1 MKTDFDATIDP
12 LPLANKLILNG
23 GKALPEEVDFL
34 ARALLLAHV
43 KVDQLYGAL
52 ENRPGGPQK
61 LCDLWNHVAEF
72 IKKQNIHCIETVYQS
87 DRVIL
92 NAYDFIAGCCNIV
105 GYQKLSDD

>member
-1 MKTDFDATIDP
+1 VTTEFDETIDP

-34 ARALLLAHV
+34 ARALLHAHV
-43 KVDQLYGAL
+43 KVDALYNAL
-52 ENRPGGPQK
+52 DKKPGGPQK

-72 IKKQNIHCIETVYQS
+72 IKKQNIHCVETVYQS

-92 NAYDFIAGCCNIV
+92 NAYDFIAECCNIV
-105 GYQKLSDD
+105 GYIELDD